1 MNKKAAVVIKWRPR
15 NSNLARSLS
24 KQGGREFRGSGL
36 ALRFTGIDERNVSVK
51 PPLLFLNGIF
61 IRIAI
66 ERAAFFCI
74 ENSYSF
80 DETSLFRLCI
90 PRSTRWKRHARGEV
104 RRERESTWLLGKQ
117 SR

>member
-51 PPLLFLNGIF
+51 PPLLFLNEIF

-66 ERAAFFCI
+66 ERAAFFA
-74 ENSYSF
+74 SK
-80 DETSLFRLCI
+80 TVTV
-90 PRSTRWKRHARGEV
+90 STRRHCSAYASRGRHVGNDTREAR
-104 RRERESTWLLGKQ
+104 
-117 SR
+117 